1 VSLGVDTFLPVQVTA
16 ATAVD
21 AAGGR
26 TNYRL
31 MAAVRP
37 AVARYCR
44 ARLGCDDRADGVAR
58 AVCRTVATT
67 PPDAFDEAV
76 LIPFV
81 YRTAAAAVD
90 AVDAEVAEVVA
101 GSAGLPAQLAAL
113 PPTQREVLVLR
124 VAVGLS
130 LEHTAAALGATP
142 EAVRHAQHHALQQ
155 LRAG

>member
-44 ARLGCDDRADGVAR
+44 VRLGCDDRADGVAR

-90 AVDAEVAEVVA
+90 AEVVA

-130 LEHTAAALGATP
+130 VEHTAAALGATP
-142 EAVRHAQHHALQQ
+142 EAVRHVQHHALQQ